1 MNDLRP
7 FDPAEV
13 AAAIAGTWKWHGER
27 TMSPQKRGDA
37 GAGARLLIDL
47 GPLLVFFV
55 TNGFAPVP
63 ETFRIFYA
71 TGAFM
76 IAMMIA
82 MIWSQI
88 RYKHISPLLL
98 FSGAMVLVLGGITIW
113 LHDETFIKVKPT
125 IYYLIV
131 AGLLGFGLVTGRNLL
146 KLVLEAVYPG
156 LSDRGWR
163 ILTRNWIAY
172 FVVMAV
178 INEAVWRTQST
189 DFWVGFK
196 LWFFLPA
203 TFVFALANV
212 PMLMKH
218 GLQVSDAAD
227 EPPAPPTQ

>member
-1 MNDLRP
+1 MSE
-7 FDPAEV
+7 AV
-13 AAAIAGTWKWHGER
+13 AKKAQG
-27 TMSPQKRGDA
+27 P

-47 GPLLVFFV
+47 GPLLIFFG
-55 TNGFAPVP
+55 TNAFAPVS

-76 IAMMIA
+76 IAMMVA
-82 MIWSQI
+82 MIYSRI
-88 RYKHISPLLL
+88 RYKQISPLLL

-125 IYYLIV
+125 IYYLVV
-131 AGLLGFGLVTGRNLL
+131 AALLGFGLATRRNLL

-156 LSDRGWR
+156 LSDHGWKL
-163 ILTRNWIAY
+163 LTRNWIAY

-178 INEAVWRTQST
+178 VNEIVWRTQST
-189 DFWVGFK
+189 DFWIGFK

-203 TFVFALANV
+203 TFIFALANV

-218 GLQVSDAAD
+218 GLKIEEAAD